1 MAIERPSFSAYPGA
15 AARAA
20 IVAVTVIVVD
30 QVTKALVR
38 ADIPVGSH
46 REITSFLDLVDV
58 RNDGVAFSAFGGS
71 PGIVVGLIA
80 IALVALLWYFGTH
93 AGKPFVWLA
102 TGLLFGGA
110 LGNIIDRVLDGAV
123 TDFIKF
129 SHWPAFNVADI
140 AINVGVVVLVIALLR
155 EDGSRGTGQPS

>member
-1 MAIERPSFSAYPGA
+1 MKVAPGVG
-15 AARAA
+15 RAA
-20 IVAVTVIVVD
+20 GKAALVAVAVIAVD
-30 QVTKALVR
+30 QITKIIARDGVPPGGADRVT
-38 ADIPVGSH
+38 G
-46 REITSFLDLVDV
+46 FLDIVHV

-71 PGIVVGLIA
+71 PWLVVALIA
-80 IALVALLWYFGTH
+80 VALIGLSFYFAGH
-93 AGKPFVWLA
+93 ADKPLVWLA

-110 LGNIIDRVLDGAV
+110 VGNIFDRARDGAV

-155 EDGSRGTGQPS
+155 EDRHDGDHEPT

>member
-1 MAIERPSFSAYPGA
+1 MTVRSGVAGPGA
-15 AARAA
+15 RAILVA
-20 IVAVTVIVVD
+20 IAVILVD

-38 ADIPVGSH
+38 ADIPLGSQ
-46 REITSFLDLVDV
+46 REVTGFLDLVHV
-58 RNDGVAFSAFGGS
+58 RNDGVAFSAFGGK
-71 PGIVVGLIA
+71 PWIVVGLITV
-80 IALVALLWYFGTH
+80 ALVALLWYFRSH
-93 AGKPFVWLA
+93 ADRPLVWLA

-140 AINVGVVVLVIALLR
+140 AINIGVVVLIIALFL
-155 EDGSRGTGQPS
+155 EDRARAADRTS